1 MYCVL
6 CVTVVTKLKYQT
18 TFSCV
23 ARFFSINGQKRL
35 NDLFKIKVSLI
46 ISQDKLLLDTLL
58 YESDEHQDT
67 VKKEILNLTI
77 SLIRNN

>member
-1 MYCVL
+1 M
-6 CVTVVTKLKYQT
+6 TVVTKLKYQT
-18 TFSCV
+18 TFSYV

-35 NDLFKIKVSLI
+35 NDLFKVKVSLI

-77 SLIRNN
+77 SLIRNS